1 MGLIRTFFGK
11 KNETEIIDINKRED
25 LKKKLIIG
33 GIAGAVAISPTF
45 ATDLVFNPFTHQ
57 PDMVNND
64 VLLLELMYNNAYSTG
79 YIDFTKDIDDNITAV
94 NVWENS
100 GKVIKLFTKDI
111 TYTGE
116 NITEVLI
123 TDEVTNKTMLKE
135 INYDVDGNVTDITIT
150 YN

>member
-11 KNETEIIDINKRED
+11 KNDTEKVDIIKREE
-25 LKKKLIIG
+25 LKKRLIIG

-45 ATDLVFNPFTHQ
+45 ATDLVFNPFTQ
-57 PDMVNND
+57 KPDLVNND
-64 VLLLELMYNNAYSTG
+64 VLLLELMFNNAYLTG

-100 GKVIKLFTKDI
+100 SKIIKLFTKDI

-135 INYDVDGNVTDITIT
+135 INYDIDGNVTDITIT